1 MKKTPIKVL
10 STISIIGLSTITLG
24 QYHDAQAA
32 TGEKPQIKAPE
43 QQVQYGKKWNPYEN
57 VTATDKE
64 DGNLN
69 NEVYYDPPY
78 FTTTQPGTYH
88 VKYGVWDTDDN
99 NTETNRNVTVLP
111 KDTSSSQSP
120 SQPKHDSQQGGSS
133 APSKPEHDSTSSNTE
148 HHTTPS
154 DSIQQGEQTHSQQQP
169 STEDTQPSHSS
180 PKEAD
185 AGYNHDGQGHAINPQ
200 PTHESNIDNGYNHD
214 AQGQPIQ
221 SQQDKKQSVDDG
233 YNHDEQGQSIQ
244 PSQSQ
249 NDNQQNVIHH
259 RSQTQNNGNTASTS
273 NNMNSQQQPS
283 TSVNPAT
290 QAHTTTPKKNNNGKH
305 TFVSHNNH
313 NAEKTQKSLPESGE
327 NDNQDSV
334 ELGIVASILGSLAV
348 AFGIKRRQS
357 KQN

>member
-133 APSKPEHDSTSSNTE
+133 CLLYTSPSPRD
-148 HHTTPS
+148 
-154 DSIQQGEQTHSQQQP
+154 
-169 STEDTQPSHSS
+169 
-180 PKEAD
+180 
-185 AGYNHDGQGHAINPQ
+185 
-200 PTHESNIDNGYNHD
+200 
-214 AQGQPIQ
+214 
-221 SQQDKKQSVDDG
+221 
-233 YNHDEQGQSIQ
+233 
-244 PSQSQ
+244 
-249 NDNQQNVIHH
+249 
-259 RSQTQNNGNTASTS
+259 
-273 NNMNSQQQPS
+273 
-283 TSVNPAT
+283 
-290 QAHTTTPKKNNNGKH
+290 
-305 TFVSHNNH
+305 
-313 NAEKTQKSLPESGE
+313 
-327 NDNQDSV
+327 
-334 ELGIVASILGSLAV
+334 
-348 AFGIKRRQS
+348 
-357 KQN
+357 